1 MPEIQI
7 RHATTEDKQMLL
19 DFEHDYATQYVWQ
32 MERTFEEGQVTI
44 NFREIRL
51 PRSVNVKYPRTLEQ
65 LETEFF
71 TNCNVLV
78 ALIKDVQVGYVRFST
93 QMPARNVWISDI
105 VVRETL
111 RRRGIA
117 SGLLLAVQEWAVKYD
132 FRRILLEIQS
142 KNQAAIHLALKM
154 GFEFCGYHDHY
165 YESQDI
171 AIFYG
176 RYLR

>member
-7 RHATTEDKQMLL
+7 RHAKPEDTQMLL

-32 MERTFEEGQVTI
+32 MERTLEEGQIAV

-51 PRSVNVKYPRTLEQ
+51 PRSVHVKYPHTLEQ
-65 LETEFF
+65 LEAEFF
-71 TNCNVLV
+71 NDCNVLV
-78 ALIKDVQVGYVRFST
+78 ALIKEVPVGYVRFSS
-93 QMPARNVWISDI
+93 QLPARNVWVSDL

-142 KNQAAIHLALKM
+142 KNHAAIRLALKL

-165 YESQDI
+165 YENQDI